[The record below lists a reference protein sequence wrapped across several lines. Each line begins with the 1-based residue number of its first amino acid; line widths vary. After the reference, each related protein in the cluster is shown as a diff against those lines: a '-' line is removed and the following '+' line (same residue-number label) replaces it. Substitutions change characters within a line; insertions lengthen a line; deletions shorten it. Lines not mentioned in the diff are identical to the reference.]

1 MSTFKDGA
9 LLAAGGTAGLSILA
23 WRTLFPWIKYD
34 IQTMKSLKNIGK
46 QMNDDIINNR
56 LLIDHFEATVKRFP
70 KKTYIIYE
78 DRCYSFEYVN
88 TQACRVANIVRQWGL
103 KPEDSVSILVH
114 NSPDYIWTFLGLLK
128 LGIISALLNTNVRGE
143 TLINAMDVTDTKAV
157 IVGQGE
163 DLYDAVHE
171 IIDSIGIPVYVM
183 GKFPSAD
190 SRFRSWDSLM
200 MQSSPADISTTV
212 RSHIDMYSPACY
224 LFTSGTTGLPKAAI
238 ALQGKL
244 SQWALLFRSIDV
256 KQDDVIYDV
265 LPFYHGV
272 GLTGMLSAAAVG
284 CSIVIRKKFSAHNFW
299 ADCRKY
305 KVTIVQYIGE
315 LCRYVLAVP
324 EDSKDGIH
332 NVQSF
337 IGNGLRQDIWTLLQK
352 RFKIPKIIEFFGA
365 SEGTSAVINLCNR
378 PGAVGRISP
387 LMNRL
392 DPAPKFL
399 VKYDVVT
406 ATPLRDKSGRCIKV
420 QIGEPGLFICGIP
433 ALSNIEKG
441 LYKGNM
447 EMTEK
452 KIVRNVFKEGDA
464 YFNFGDSMY
473 LDNDYFVY
481 FHDRVG
487 DTFRWK
493 GENVSTTEVAN
504 IITALP
510 FILDAN
516 VYGITVP
523 GHDGRAGM
531 ASLTLNDNVEL
542 SVEKLQ
548 AIYNHLEQ
556 KLPKYARPIVLRLER
571 KMRTTGTF
579 KQQKGDL
586 MREGFD
592 PNIVSDPMFYMSTE
606 EKTYVP
612 LDKGSY
618 HHMLQSKL

>member
-1 MSTFKDGA
+1 MSIFRDGA
-9 LLAAGGTAGLSILA
+9 LLAAGGSAGLSLLA

-34 IQTMKSLKNIGK
+34 IQTMKGLKNIGK

-56 LLIDHFEATVKRFP
+56 LLIDHFEASVKRFP
-70 KKTYIIYE
+70 QKTYIIYE

-103 KPEDSVSILVH
+103 KQEDSVSILVH

-128 LGIISALLNTNVRGE
+128 LGIIATLLNTNARGE
-143 TLINAMDVTDTKAV
+143 TLINGMDVTDTKAV

-171 IIDSIGIPVYVM
+171 IMDAIDVPVYVM

-212 RSHIDMYSPACY
+212 RSHIDMYSPTSY

-256 KQDDVIYDV
+256 KPDDVVYDV

-272 GLTGMLSAAAVG
+272 GMTGMLSAASVG

-332 NVQSF
+332 NVRTF

-365 SEGTSAVINLCNR
+365 SEGTSAMVNLCNR

-452 KIVRNVFKEGDA
+452 KLVRNVFKEGDA
-464 YFNFGDSMY
+464 YFNFGDSLY
-473 LDNDYFVY
+473 LDKDYFVY

-542 SVEKLQ
+542 SVEKLH

-556 KLPKYARPIVLRLER
+556 KLPKYARPIVLRLEG

-586 MREGFD
+586 MKEGFD

-606 EKTYVP
+606 VKTYVP